1 MNPLR
6 KASKKLLEKHVYLV
20 GTNHKAGSQ
29 LLRNTMHWMFDT
41 LGATDSCQFGS
52 SSRPITSKPGFNEDC
67 TLHPTPIRF
76 YNSISGKD
84 ILNLRKEAAFT
95 GGMRGVIIIRDPLEM
110 VVSSFCYHHRGAGAG
125 LGLAPAKIMEMGP
138 EEGVPAMVP
147 YMLPVVRKMTS
158 AYEVANPVR
167 FEKFTNNSKDFDDT
181 MREILVFLFG
191 NEITEKQK
199 QQVLDAAAVE
209 DQNRGLEGFSEDPA
223 LNRGFNHTNDEE
235 DMAAARRALHLI
247 PEDLLA
253 ELQTHRTVLGYA

>member
-1 MNPLR
+1 
-6 KASKKLLEKHVYLV
+6 
-20 GTNHKAGSQ
+20 
-29 LLRNTMHWMFDT
+29 
-41 LGATDSCQFGS
+41 
-52 SSRPITSKPGFNEDC
+52 
-67 TLHPTPIRF
+67 
-76 YNSISGKD
+76 
-84 ILNLRKEAAFT
+84 
-95 GGMRGVIIIRDPLEM
+95 
-110 VVSSFCYHHRGAGAG
+110 
-125 LGLAPAKIMEMGP
+125 
-138 EEGVPAMVP
+138 MVP

-158 AYEVANPVR
+158 AYEVAKPDVLPVR